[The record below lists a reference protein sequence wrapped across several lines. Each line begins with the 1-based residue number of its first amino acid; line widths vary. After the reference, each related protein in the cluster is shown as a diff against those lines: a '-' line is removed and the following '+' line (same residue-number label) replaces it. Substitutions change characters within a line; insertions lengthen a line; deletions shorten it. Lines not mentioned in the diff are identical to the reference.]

1 MILMK
6 VAALTGVVLAGQANA
21 DDMSMAYFMGHNHP
35 MNHDFLTPMSEQEKA
50 AIDRVTESDLSA
62 GAGETYAAISQM
74 GMAQESS
81 PKTIVIL
88 TIPNV
93 ASRLRNTMFN

>member
-6 VAALTGVVLAGQANA
+6 VAALTGAFLAGQANA

-35 MNHDFLTPMSEQEKA
+35 MNHGFLAPMSEEEKA
-50 AIDRVTESDLSA
+50 AIHRVTESDLST
-62 GAGETYAAISQM
+62 GAGETYAMIPQI

-81 PKTIVIL
+81 PKTIVNL

>member
-1 MILMK
+1 MKLMK
-6 VAALTGVVLAGQANA
+6 VAALTGALLAGQANA
-21 DDMSMAYFMGHNHP
+21 DDMSMASFLGHNHP
-35 MNHDFLTPMSEQEKA
+35 MNHGFLTPMSEQEKT
-50 AIDRVTESDLSA
+50 AIDRVTESDLST
-62 GAGETYAAISQM
+62 GAGETYAMIPQI

-81 PKTIVIL
+81 PKISVIS